1 MKKIGFIGIGVM
13 GGPIIGHLLRA
24 GYEVYGYTRTKAK
37 AESLIAAG
45 MVWCDTIALVTVS
58 ADVIFTMVGFPKDVE
73 DVYFANDGIFKAI
86 TAGKYVVDLTT
97 SEPRLAQ
104 RISKQAQ
111 ELGVHALDAPVTGG
125 DLGAINGTLTI
136 MVGGE
141 DADFDTILPILSV
154 FGKSITLH
162 GAAGFGQHAKMAN
175 QIGIAGSLIGMAEV
189 LTYAQQVGLDPEKV
203 LATVGSGSAS
213 SWQLVNNGPK
223 AVSGDYQPGFYI
235 KHFVKDMNIALDEIS
250 EHQVELPGLQLAN
263 EIYETLI
270 DNGKMDLGTQAIIEW
285 YKKQ

>member
-1 MKKIGFIGIGVM
+1 MLMTFILAM
-13 GGPIIGHLLRA
+13 
-24 GYEVYGYTRTKAK
+24 
-37 AESLIAAG
+37 
-45 MVWCDTIALVTVS
+45 MVFFS
-58 ADVIFTMVGFPKDVE
+58 AID
-73 DVYFANDGIFKAI
+73 
-86 TAGKYVVDLTT
+86 AGKYVVDLTT

-104 RISKQAQ
+104 RIYQHAQ

-141 DADFDTILPILSV
+141 VADYEAVLPILSV

-162 GAAGFGQHAKMAN
+162 GAPGFGQHAKMAN
-175 QIGIAGSLIGMAEV
+175 QIGIAGALIGMAEV
-189 LTYAQQVGLDPEKV
+189 LTYAEQVGLDPEKV

-235 KHFVKDMNIALDEIS
+235 KHFVKDMGIALDEIG
-250 EHQVELPGLQLAN
+250 EHHVELPGLQLAN
-263 EIYETLI
+263 DIYETLI